1 MTDRSSVY
9 LCGRDDSA
17 TVCILEYT
25 LFLDFDLNP
34 SRFLAAA
41 RFSIPAPMLAL
52 LLFAGLSPAIAA
64 ERAVVPPDPVEDPLL
79 MTTGFLDHHQDLKF
93 RLLGLEAYKQKRF
106 DDALQYFRRASFFAD
121 KPSQGMVAEMY
132 WNGEGAPRNPVLA
145 YAWMDLAA
153 ERGYLGFVG
162 LRERYWKALSEA
174 ERARAIEEGQAVYA
188 RFGDAAAKPRY
199 EHQLRIGKREM
210 TGSRTGF
217 NRGVQIQVPGPEGSQ
232 AIDGSKFYDD
242 RYWDAKKYWAWQ
254 DKMWA
259 KPRIGKVTIGEI
271 EETGRPSR
279 IPETAPEVD
288 ATAPEAPAPKA
299 PGR

>member
-1 MTDRSSVY
+1 M
-9 LCGRDDSA
+9 
-17 TVCILEYT
+17 
-25 LFLDFDLNP
+25 NP
-34 SRFLAAA
+34 SRTLAVACLLVLTVA
-41 RFSIPAPMLAL
+41 SAP
-52 LLFAGLSPAIAA
+52 GIAA
-64 ERAVVPPDPVEDPLL
+64 ERAVVPPDPVDNPL
-79 MTTGFLDHHQDLKF
+79 MITAGFLEHHQDMKY

-106 DDALQYFRRASFFAD
+106 DEALRFFRRASFFAD

-132 WNGEGAPRNPVLA
+132 WNGEGTPRDPAQA

-162 LRERYWKALSEA
+162 LRERYWKAMNDA

-217 NRGVQIQVPGPEGSQ
+217 NRGVQIQIPGPEGSQ
-232 AIDGSKFYDD
+232 SIDGSKFYDD

-254 DKMWA
+254 DKIWA

-271 EETGRPSR
+271 EQLGKASR
-279 IPETAPEVD
+279 IPETAPEID
-288 ATAPEAPAPKA
+288 AVAPEAPEPAAPAPDA